1 MFERLDPINPGM
13 QQSLHQKIPL
23 KTLKE
28 VKKKK
33 KPVQCRLYSSIDS
46 GAITKCGR
54 RYCYAS
60 RQLDMAG

>member
-1 MFERLDPINPGM
+1 M
-13 QQSLHQKIPL
+13 QQSLHQKIPF

-28 VKKKK
+28 ISKKKI
-33 KPVQCRLYSSIDS
+33 PHNVWLYSSIDD
-46 GAITKCGR
+46 GAMTKCGR